1 MKKLTPAQQM
11 GKLLEVLISGEGPA
25 TRPHET
31 ENLLGELLRRGTESL
46 IQQGLEAEVSD
57 FLGREHYEHTG
68 DRPHRGYRNGYQAKT
83 LKTTE
88 GRLEVQRPRL
98 RDTEEA
104 FQSQILQRLDRL
116 EAGLRRLTV
125 ELYVGG
131 LSTRDIEQVLVDEDG
146 KALLSRSSVS
156 RLTESLYAEYE
167 HWLTQDLSALDV
179 VYLFIDGVYES
190 VRNYTNNQPILCAW
204 GITSTG
210 EKVMLHLACVS
221 SESEDA
227 WSLFLQ
233 EMLDRGLAHPLLVVS
248 DGSAAIK
255 KAIRR
260 IFPHSDRQRCL
271 AHKLR
276 NLAAKLPLD
285 KRDEVLNQV
294 KAVYYC
300 GDIETAEVLAARF
313 IEHYSGLYPRMSACF
328 ADDLDACLVHLKY
341 PRAHHR
347 FIRTTNLIE
356 RSFVEQKRRTNRL
369 CTSRVMPDHVSEKAA
384 MKLVFA
390 VLIRAS
396 KRWRRIK
403 MSELELS
410 LLRNIRT
417 LMCPKNQNEDDT
429 ISFRLAA

>member
-1 MKKLTPAQQM
+1 MKKLTPAQHM
-11 GKLLEVLISGEGPA
+11 GKFLESLISGDVQ
-25 TRPHET
+25 T

-46 IQQGLEAEVSD
+46 IQQGLEAEVRD
-57 FLGREHYEHTG
+57 FLGRDHYEHTG
-68 DRPHRGYRNGYQAKT
+68 NRRHRGYRNGYQPKT
-83 LKTTE
+83 LKTAE
-88 GRLEVQRPRL
+88 GRLQVQRPRV
-98 RDTEEA
+98 RDTDEVFE
-104 FQSQILQRLDRL
+104 SQILTRLDAL

-131 LSTRDIEQVLVDEDG
+131 LSTRDIEQVFLDETG
-146 KALLSRSSVS
+146 KPLISRSSVS
-156 RLTESLYAEYE
+156 QMTEVLFEQYE
-167 HWLTQDLSALDV
+167 SWRAQDLSALDV

-190 VRNYTNNQPILCAW
+190 VRRYTNNQTILCAW

-210 EKVMLHLACVS
+210 EKVMLHLGCVG

-227 WSLFLQ
+227 WTLFLQ
-233 EMLDRGLAHPLLVVS
+233 ELVERGLRHPLLVVS

-255 KAIRR
+255 KAVTRV
-260 IFPHSDRQRCL
+260 FPHSHRQRCL

-285 KRDEVLNQV
+285 KRAEVLTQA

-300 GDIETAEVLAARF
+300 GEHELAQDLAARF
-313 IEHYSGLYPRMSACF
+313 IEQYSQVYPSMTACF
-328 ADDLDACLVHLKY
+328 VDDLDACLVHLKY

-356 RSFVEQKRRTNRL
+356 RSFVEQKRRTK
-369 CTSRVMPDHVSEKAA
+369 VMPDHVSEKAA

-396 KRWRRIK
+396 KRWHRIK
-403 MSELELS
+403 MTTLERT
-410 LLRNIRT
+410 LLKNIRRI
-417 LMCPKNQNEDDT
+417 MCPDAEENDT